1 MSSDY
6 TYDEQGQF
14 FPFFILTLSGLV
26 TLPLTYNLLRPSKGE
41 TLQITS
47 VLDIGRVLYQN
58 TDLRTLKEL
67 ENTAPRIISDFK
79 PQHAD
84 LVEAQKRKR
93 LRKERRIKRIV
104 TVIIGYIVMAWM
116 VYLIMVTARSV
127 AKVYDPYEILGVS
140 RSADEKAISRHFKR
154 LSLIYHPDKI
164 RPDPAKN
171 ETMDTLNQRFVEL
184 TKAYKALTDEE
195 IRNNY
200 LQYGHPDGK
209 QSFSIGIALPKLI
222 VMEGNGKYVLLVYG
236 ALLGVLLPYI
246 VGKWWYGSQRYT
258 KERVLVASA
267 GNIFREYKEDITD
280 GGIINAL
287 SSGEEF
293 NEMLKGARAESGL
306 AKLEKRVLAEESTFL
321 SAKDRETLKQM
332 DNSSRRKALALLW
345 AYLGRIDLGDETLDS
360 EKYEVAPMALSL
372 EEAFNSISL
381 AFGNLR
387 PIIGA
392 FQTSQNLIQA
402 VAPGSS
408 PLLQLPNFTEAVV
421 KSVEGE
427 HAKEH
432 FSVQKFMKM
441 TEEERRKLTVGAGLL
456 SEKQY
461 TDAVSVARQLPALEV
476 SKAFFKVM
484 GEKVITPS
492 SLVQLVV
499 KARFI
504 PPGCTEAP
512 AVNELDLEDIDP
524 DEEDLDALMG
534 RKPAKNRAT
543 KLVDGKKVET
553 KVETVQPPL
562 AHAPYFA
569 RDHSPRW
576 HIFLADAKQGKMAV
590 PPFTFTTFDKPILD
604 EAGKPTFNVQTLKM
618 QFQAPP
624 QVGDFTFVMHMVCD
638 SYLGLDTKMEI
649 TLHIDDPAKAA
660 ALEEDDDI
668 SEPDEDS
675 IAGQMHALK
684 TGQPP
689 KKTRKASEDSSDESD
704 TDGDV
709 GDTSDTNTE
718 TEDED

>member
-14 FPFFILTLSGLV
+14 FPFFILTLTGLV
-26 TLPLTYNLLRPSKGE
+26 TLPLTYNLLKPSKVDAPH
-41 TLQITS
+41 T
-47 VLDIGRVLYQN
+47 
-58 TDLRTLKEL
+58 EL
-67 ENTAPRIISDFK
+67 ENTAPRIKSDFK
-79 PQHAD
+79 PQHGD
-84 LVEAQKRKR
+84 LIEAQKRKR

-104 TVIIGYIVMAWM
+104 TVILGYLVMAWM
-116 VYLIMVTARSV
+116 VYLILVTARSTP
-127 AKVYDPYEILGVS
+127 KLYDPYEILGIA
-140 RSADEKAISRHFKR
+140 RSADERAISKHYKR

-171 ETMDTLNQRFVEL
+171 ETVEMLNERFHEL
-184 TKAYKALTDEE
+184 TQAYKALTDED

-209 QSFSIGIALPKLI
+209 QSFSIGIALPKFI
-222 VMEGNGKYVLLVYG
+222 VTEGNQKYVLLVYG

-258 KERVLVASA
+258 KERVLIATA
-267 GNIFREYKEDITD
+267 GNIFREYKEDMTD
-280 GGIINAL
+280 GDIVSVL

-293 NEMLKGARAESGL
+293 KEMLPGAQADSGL
-306 AKLEKRVLAEESTFL
+306 GKLEKKVLADDSSFL
-321 SAKDRETLKQM
+321 SAKDRETLKKI
-332 DNSSRRKALALLW
+332 DNSARRKALALLW
-345 AYLGRIDLGDETLDS
+345 AYLGRVELDDATLDA
-360 EKYEVAPMALSL
+360 EKYEAAPIALSL
-372 EEAFNSISL
+372 TEAFNAIAL

-392 FQTSQNLIQA
+392 FQSSQNLIQA
-402 VAPGSS
+402 VPPGSS
-408 PLLQLPNFTEAVV
+408 PLLQLPNFTNAVV
-421 KSVEGE
+421 KSVEGQ
-427 HAKEH
+427 HTKDH
-432 FSVQKFMKM
+432 LTVQKFMKM
-441 TEEERRKLTVGAGLL
+441 PEDERRKLTVGAGLL

-461 TDAVSVARQLPALEV
+461 TEALTVARQLPALEV

-499 KARFI
+499 KARLI
-504 PPGCTEAP
+504 PPGCTNVP
-512 AVNELDLEDIDP
+512 AVNELDLEDVDP
-524 DEEDLDALMG
+524 DEDDLDALMG
-534 RKPAKNRAT
+534 RKAAKNKT
-543 KLVDGKKVET
+543 LKIVDGKKVET
-553 KVETVQPPL
+553 KLETIQPPL
-562 AHAPYFA
+562 AHAPYLA

-590 PPFTFTTFDKPILD
+590 PPFTFTTFDKPLFD

-624 QVGDFTFVMHMVCD
+624 QVGDFTFVMHMLCD
-638 SYLGLDTKMEI
+638 SYLGLDSKVEI
-649 TLHIDDPAKAA
+649 TLHIDDPAKAVA
-660 ALEEDDDI
+660 VEEDDDI

-684 TGQPP
+684 TGGAPP
-689 KKTRKASEDSSDESD
+689 KKKTQKPSEDSSEDSD
-704 TDGDV
+704 TDGDA

-718 TEDED
+718 TDVED

>member
-26 TLPLTYNLLRPSKGE
+26 TLPLTYNLLRPSK
-41 TLQITS
+41 
-47 VLDIGRVLYQN
+47 
-58 TDLRTLKEL
+58 EL
-67 ENTAPRIISDFK
+67 ENTAPRIKSDFK
-79 PQHAD
+79 PEHAD

-93 LRKERRIKRIV
+93 LRKERRIKRIA
-104 TVIIGYIVMAWM
+104 TVVVGYAVMAWM
-116 VYLIMVTARSV
+116 VYLILVTARTT
-127 AKVYDPYEILGVS
+127 AKLYDPYDILGVS
-140 RSADEKAISRHFKR
+140 RSADERAISRHYKR
-154 LSLIYHPDKI
+154 LSLVYHPDKI

-171 ETMDTLNQRFVEL
+171 ETIEMLNERFVEL

-222 VMEGNGKYVLLVYG
+222 VMDGNGKYVLLVYG

-246 VGKWWYGSQRYT
+246 VGKWWYGTQRYT

-267 GNIFREYKEDITD
+267 GNIFREYKDD
-280 GGIINAL
+280 LSDNGIMNAL

-293 NEMLKGARAESGL
+293 KEILKGPKAESGL
-306 AKLEKRVLAEESTFL
+306 AKLEKKVLAEETSFL
-321 SAKDRETLKQM
+321 SAKDRETLKNL
-332 DNSSRRKALALLW
+332 DSDTRRKALALLW
-345 AYLGRIDLGDETLDS
+345 AYIGRVDLGDSTLNA
-360 EKYEVAPMALSL
+360 EKYEAAPVALSL
-372 EEAFNSISL
+372 TEAFTAISL

-392 FQTSQNLIQA
+392 YKASQSLIQA
-402 VAPGSS
+402 VPANAS
-408 PLLQLPNFTEAVV
+408 PLLQLPNFTDAVV

-427 HAKEH
+427 DAKNH
-432 FSVQKFMKM
+432 FTVQSFMKLP
-441 TEEERRKLTVGAGLL
+441 ENERRTRSIGAGLL

-461 TDAVSVARQLPALEV
+461 AEAISVAQQLPVLEV

-504 PPGCTEAP
+504 PPGCTSIP

-524 DEEDLDALMG
+524 DDDDLDALMG
-534 RKPAKNRAT
+534 RKPAKNRTT
-543 KLVDGKKVET
+543 KIVDGKTVEA
-553 KVETVQPPL
+553 KIEKVQPPL
-562 AHAPYFA
+562 AHAPYLA

-624 QVGDFTFVMHMVCD
+624 QVGDYTFVMHMICD
-638 SYLGLDTKMEI
+638 SYLGLDNKMEI

-660 ALEEDDDI
+660 ALEEEDDI

-675 IAGQMHALK
+675 IAGQMQALK
-684 TGQPP
+684 TGQAP
-689 KKTRKASEDSSDESD
+689 KKKARKASDSSSEEESD
-704 TDGDV
+704 TDGDA